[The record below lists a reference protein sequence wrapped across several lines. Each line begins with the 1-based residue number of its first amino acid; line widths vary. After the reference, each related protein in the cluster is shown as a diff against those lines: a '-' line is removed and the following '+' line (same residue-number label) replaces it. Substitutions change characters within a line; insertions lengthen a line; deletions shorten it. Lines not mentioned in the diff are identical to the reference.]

1 MWNKVKK
8 VLYRIFI
15 EYFGLIMIGLLAV
28 DIATKYIMQAV
39 LKNAG
44 NTIELIPGLLDF
56 QLVYNKGAFAGML
69 GGTAGHIL
77 LILISVL
84 GTGIMAYG
92 LIKYRYKFSKGMLI
106 GIILA
111 LPGCFGNLID
121 RVIYVNGEPRGVID
135 FIHFYIDAINFD
147 WPVFNV
153 ADMLLVVGTIVFAV
167 FYFIYDSKLEKEKKA
182 KLEEIEKQK
191 MEELK
196 NQSSIVEE
204 NKDEQA

>member
-8 VLYRIFI
+8 VLHKIFI
-15 EYFGLIMIGLLAV
+15 EYFGLIMTILLAL

-39 LKNAG
+39 LGKAG
-44 NTIELIPGLLDF
+44 ASIELIPNLLEF

-69 GGTAGHIL
+69 GGTVGHIL
-77 LILISVL
+77 LIIISFV

-92 LIKYRYKFSKGMLI
+92 LVKFRYTFTKGMLI

-135 FIHFYIDAINFD
+135 FIHFYIKAINFD

-153 ADMLLVVGTIVFAV
+153 ADMLLVIGTIVFAV
-167 FYFIYDSKLEKEKKA
+167 FYLIYDTKIENEKKA
-182 KLEEIEKQK
+182 KLEAIEKQK

-196 NQSSIVEE
+196 TSKEGEVNE
-204 NKDEQA
+204 

>member
-8 VLYRIFI
+8 VLHKIFI
-15 EYFGLIMIGLLAV
+15 EYFGLVIVGLLAV
-28 DIATKYIMQAV
+28 DIITKYVMEGI
-39 LKNAG
+39 LKNPG
-44 NTIELIPGLLDF
+44 SSIELIPGLLEF

-69 GGTAGHIL
+69 GGTVGHIL
-77 LILISVL
+77 LILISIL
-84 GTGIMAYG
+84 GTGVMTYG
-92 LIKYRYKFSKGMLI
+92 LIKYRYKINKGMLI
-106 GIILA
+106 GIIMA

-191 MEELK
+191 MEELNSTK
-196 NQSSIVEE
+196 EE
-204 NKDEQA
+204 TNNE

>member
-8 VLYRIFI
+8 VLHKIFI
-15 EYFGLIMIGLLAV
+15 EYFGLIMIGLLAL

-39 LKNAG
+39 LGYAG
-44 NTIELIPGLLDF
+44 ATIELIPNLLEF

-69 GGTAGHIL
+69 GGTVGHII
-77 LILISVL
+77 LILISFV

-92 LIKYRYKFSKGMLI
+92 LVKYRYTFSKGMII

-153 ADMLLVVGTIVFAV
+153 ADMLLVIGTIVFAV
-167 FYFIYDSKLEKEKKA
+167 FYFIYDTKLENEKKA
-182 KLEEIEKQK
+182 KLEEIERQK

-196 NQSSIVEE
+196 TSKEGEV
-204 NKDEQA
+204 DE

>member
-8 VLYRIFI
+8 VLHKIFI
-15 EYFGLIMIGLLAV
+15 EYFGLIMTILLAL

-39 LKNAG
+39 LVKQGAS
-44 NTIELIPGLLDF
+44 IELIPNLLEF

-69 GGTAGHIL
+69 GGTVGHIL
-77 LILISVL
+77 LIIISIV

-92 LIKYRYKFSKGMLI
+92 LVKYRYTFTKGMII
-106 GIILA
+106 GIVLA

-153 ADMLLVVGTIVFAV
+153 ADMLLVIGTIVFAV
-167 FYFIYDSKLEKEKKA
+167 FYLIYDAKIENEKKA
-182 KLEEIEKQK
+182 KLEAIEKQK

-196 NQSSIVEE
+196 TSKEGEVNE
-204 NKDEQA
+204 

>member
-8 VLYRIFI
+8 VLHKIFI
-15 EYFGLIMIGLLAV
+15 EYFGLIIVGLLAL
-28 DIATKYIMQAV
+28 DIITKYVMEGI
-39 LKNAG
+39 LKNVG
-44 NTIELIPGLLDF
+44 NSIELIPGLLEF

-69 GGTAGHIL
+69 GGTVGHII
-77 LILISVL
+77 LILISIL
-84 GTGIMAYG
+84 GTGVMTYG
-92 LIKYRYKFSKGMLI
+92 LIKYRYKINKGMLI
-106 GIILA
+106 GIIMA

-191 MEELK
+191 MEELNSTK
-196 NQSSIVEE
+196 EE
-204 NKDEQA
+204 TNNE

>member
-8 VLYRIFI
+8 VLYIIFI

-69 GGTAGHIL
+69 GGTVGHIL

-92 LIKYRYKFSKGMLI
+92 LIKYRFKFSKGMLI

-111 LPGCFGNLID
+111 LPGCFGNIID
-121 RVIYVNGEPRGVID
+121 R
-135 FIHFYIDAINFD
+135 
-147 WPVFNV
+147 
-153 ADMLLVVGTIVFAV
+153 
-167 FYFIYDSKLEKEKKA
+167 
-182 KLEEIEKQK
+182 
-191 MEELK
+191 
-196 NQSSIVEE
+196 
-204 NKDEQA
+204 

>member
-8 VLYRIFI
+8 VLHKIFI
-15 EYFGLIMIGLLAV
+15 EYFGLIIVGLLAV
-28 DIATKYIMQAV
+28 DIITKYVMEGI
-39 LKNAG
+39 LKNPG
-44 NTIELIPGLLDF
+44 SSIELIPGLLEF

-69 GGTAGHIL
+69 GGTVGHII
-77 LILISVL
+77 LILISIL
-84 GTGIMAYG
+84 GTGVMTYG
-92 LIKYRYKFSKGMLI
+92 LIKYRYKINKGMLI
-106 GIILA
+106 GIIMA

-191 MEELK
+191 MEELNSTK
-196 NQSSIVEE
+196 EE
-204 NKDEQA
+204 TNNE